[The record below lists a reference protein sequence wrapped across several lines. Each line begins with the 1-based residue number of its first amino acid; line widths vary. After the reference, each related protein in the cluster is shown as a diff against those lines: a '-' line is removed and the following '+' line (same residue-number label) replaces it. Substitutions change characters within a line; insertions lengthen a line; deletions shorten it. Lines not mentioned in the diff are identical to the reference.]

1 MSYGKSVI
9 FLSVLACGILAVSCA
24 GTDVYKDPSAP
35 VEKRVEDL
43 LSKMTLEEKIYQV
56 TQWTYG
62 KNMNANNV
70 ETSMKEVSPMI
81 GSLLYRSTSPEYYNM
96 IQHKA
101 VEESRLGIPI
111 LCGFDAI
118 HGYKTI
124 FPIPLAQ
131 SCSWNPDMV
140 ARSCAVA
147 AEECRLSGVHWTF
160 SPVLDVARDSRWGR
174 VSEGYGEDPYLT
186 SEMGVAAVRG
196 YQGEDLSDTTS
207 IAACLKHFVGYS
219 WSQGGRDYQYTEI
232 SDQTLWDTALPPF
245 EAAVKAGAATVM
257 SAFNDISGVPASANS
272 YTMNDVLRGK
282 WDFDG
287 LVVSDWGAVVQL
299 MSQGAAADTTEAC
312 MKAITAGLD
321 MDMVDDV
328 YLTSLDSLIT
338 SGQLDESV
346 LDEAVRRILRV
357 KFRLGLFEKPYIAEL
372 PESERFLLEDSR
384 KLARAFAAE
393 TFVLL
398 KNEGDILPL
407 SSDRRTVALLGPMAD
422 NREDLMG
429 SWNGQGDAG
438 DVVTI
443 REGLEASGMSV
454 KYFGGCPFD
463 GDDRSGFT
471 RAKAIAAGSDVVVVC
486 LGEKKGWSGEN
497 ASRAGISLP
506 RIQLDFLRT
515 VASAGKPVVVLV
527 SSGRPVEME
536 EIARHADA
544 LVEIWQ
550 PGTEGGNAVADVLSG
565 LVNPSGKL
573 TMTFPLCSEQQPS
586 FYNQRPSARPFMGH
600 YQDISKK
607 PVYEFGYGLSYSDF
621 EYGELR
627 IDHES
632 VATDGR
638 LTAEIDVTNVSDTDG
653 QETVLWF
660 IQDPVASVTRP
671 VKELRHFEKRLI
683 RAGQTETFR
692 FEIEPQKHLSYY
704 DGDGVR
710 HLEAGDFRL
719 MAGPRKVSF
728 ALL

>member
-70 ETSMKEVSPMI
+70 ETSMKEVSSMI

-272 YTMNDVLRGK
+272 YTMNEVLRGK
-282 WDFDG
+282 WGFDG

>member
-1 MSYGKSVI
+1 MSYGKSVM

-282 WDFDG
+282 WGFDG

-384 KLARAFAAE
+384 KFARAFAAE

-407 SSDRRTVALLGPMAD
+407 TSDRRTVALLGPMAD

-438 DVVTI
+438 NVVTI

-454 KYFGGCPFD
+454 RYFGGCPFD

-497 ASRAGISLP
+497 ASRADISLP

-550 PGTEGGNAVADVLSG
+550 PGTEGGNAVADVLTG

-586 FYNQRPSARPFMGH
+586 FYNQRQSARPFMGH

-627 IDHES
+627 IDRRS
-632 VATDGR
+632 VTSDGR

>member
-272 YTMNDVLRGK
+272 YTMNEVLRGK
-282 WDFDG
+282 WGFDG

-671 VKELRHFEKRLI
+671 VKELRYFEKRLI

>member
-272 YTMNDVLRGK
+272 YTMNEVLRGK
-282 WDFDG
+282 WGFDG

-497 ASRAGISLP
+497 ASRASISLP

-586 FYNQRPSARPFMGH
+586 FYNKRPSARPFMGH

>member
-70 ETSMKEVSPMI
+70 ETSMKEVSSMI

-272 YTMNDVLRGK
+272 YTMNEVLRGK
-282 WDFDG
+282 WGFDG

-463 GDDRSGFT
+463 GNDRSGFT

>member
-1 MSYGKSVI
+1 MSYGKSVM

-140 ARSCAVA
+140 ARSCTVA

-272 YTMNDVLRGK
+272 YTMNEVLRGK
-282 WDFDG
+282 WGFDG

>member
-454 KYFGGCPFD
+454 TYFGGCPFD

>member
-282 WDFDG
+282 WGFDG

-463 GDDRSGFT
+463 GNDRSGFT